1 MDIIDEAQGRT
12 EHFTRLAMQNRAFDL
27 APVPPQK
34 TNAQGQ
40 PLCIGCDIDITLRRR
55 IVPNAQRCIDCQ
67 QDHENQTRKLRGK

>member
-12 EHFTRLAMQNRAFDL
+12 EYFTRLAMQNRAFDL
-27 APVPPQK
+27 APLPPQK

-67 QDHENQTRKLRGK
+67 QEQELIEKRSRGK